1 MVLIITLLPLQ
12 RAEAATGNEQYMVNV
27 ETKLNVPEK
36 PSTKGTY
43 PSKMGKVIGQLQK
56 YEDIY
61 IYNTSSIKENNLSTL
76 GRAAF

>member
-1 MVLIITLLPLQ
+1 
-12 RAEAATGNEQYMVNV
+12 MVNV

-36 PSTKGTY
+36 PSAKGTD

-76 GRAAF
+76 